1 MKRVVKFGGSATLA
15 TIWPRLIAVIT
26 GPVVA
31 IAYCRAAQRD
41 ESSGYEFTAAMNWRR
56 AAQLMASIP
65 FASDLC
71 WQQWER
77 VMRLPR
83 RLAVPIGA
91 VAQQAQPR
99 VLARIHPAPEIIGVV
114 AATQV
119 PRASAA

>member
-1 MKRVVKFGGSATLA
+1 MWA
-15 TIWPRLIAVIT
+15 RLMAVIT
-26 GPVVA
+26 GPAAA
-31 IAYCRAAQRD
+31 IAYCREAQRD
-41 ESSGYEFTAAMNWRR
+41 ESNGHEFTAAMKWRR
-56 AAQLMASIP
+56 AAQLIAFIP

-71 WQQWER
+71 WKQWER

-99 VLARIHPAPEIIGVV
+99 VPARTHPAPEIIGVV

-119 PRASAA
+119 PLASAA